1 MLAKVADVFL
11 TDLLLHYVRQ
21 PSLALVHLPD
31 RKGADALTAAALRL
45 LDVQPWLAFS
55 SVTRRARRGFSLSLP
70 SVSD

>member
-1 MLAKVADVFL
+1 MLAGVADVFL
-11 TDLLLHYVRQ
+11 TDFLLLYLRQ
-21 PSLALVHLPD
+21 QSQVLVHLPD
-31 RKGADALTAAALRL
+31 RKGADALTAATLRL